1 MFSFDK
7 LALLLVSLV
16 SLACAMVLSG
26 AEHPTA
32 GQATLMG
39 GLVTFLTGAQYIF
52 FSILKA
58 EAKTAQTPPPAA
70 PAAPVV
76 TTAPDAAGAAPASP
90 TT

>member
-7 LALLLVSLV
+7 LALLLVSLIC
-16 SLACAMVLSG
+16 LGCAMYLAG
-26 AEHPTA
+26 IEKATA

-39 GLVTFLTGAQYIF
+39 GLVAFLTGAQMIF

-70 PAAPVV
+70 PV
-76 TTAPDAAGAAPASP
+76 AAPAPEPAAAPAAP
-90 TT
+90 TPAA